1 MQHEISWASDPEA
14 EGKLWEEYRRTRDAQ
29 VRHDLARLHLQM
41 AHKIA
46 AHLYARRLDNAVAFD
61 DYLQYARVGLLEA
74 IDRYDPSREAKFSTF
89 AGYRIRGSILN
100 GLEHSTELAAQAA
113 QRRHARLEE
122 RTQSLASP
130 DPGPAAARSA
140 RHDRAAAGSGD
151 PQLEKFAGMVDI
163 AILLAMGYVLEDN
176 GEWNAAGPATS
187 DPYRS
192 VELERVRARLNRLV
206 DALPE
211 RERLIVRCHYFQHM
225 EFQAIGAVLEVSKGR
240 VSQLHAR
247 ALQLIRE
254 GYEALEEFDLEW

>member
-1 MQHEISWASDPEA
+1 MQKETSREADLGPE
-14 EGKLWEEYRRTRDAQ
+14 GRLWEEYRRARDPH
-29 VRHDLARLHLQM
+29 VRHRLARLYLDMTHR
-41 AHKIA
+41 IA
-46 AHLYARRLDNAVAFD
+46 AHLYGRRIGNAVAFD

-74 IDRYDPSREAKFSTF
+74 IDRYDSAREVKFATF
-89 AGYRIRGSILN
+89 AGHRIRGAVLN

-113 QRRHARLEE
+113 QRRHLRLRE
-122 RTQSLASP
+122 RAQSFES
-130 DPGPAAARSA
+130 
-140 RHDRAAAGSGD
+140 HD
-151 PQLEKFAGMVDI
+151 LEFAGMVDM

-176 GEWNAAGPATS
+176 GDWNPAGAATA

-192 VELERVRARLNRLV
+192 VELDRVRARLNRLV

-211 RERLIVRCHYFQHM
+211 RERLIVRYHYFEHM
-225 EFQAIGAVLEVSKGR
+225 EFQAVGALLEVSKGR

>member
-1 MQHEISWASDPEA
+1 MQDDISPASDPEA

-29 VRHDLARLHLQM
+29 VRHDLAGLYLQM
-41 AHKIA
+41 AHKIS
-46 AHLYARRLDNAVAFD
+46 AHLYARRLDNSVAFD

-113 QRRHARLEE
+113 HRRHTRLEE
-122 RTQSLASP
+122 RTQSLESP
-130 DPGPAAARSA
+130 DPGPAGRGSA
-140 RHDRAAAGSGD
+140 RRDRVAAGD

-176 GEWNAAGPATS
+176 GEWNAAGAANS

-225 EFQAIGAVLEVSKGR
+225 EFQAIAAVLEVSKGR